1 VNAKWGHNELKYR
14 QRFTTSIDKNLL
26 KVFFKMAETK
36 KQPKSWLIDDALD
49 DLLKKNGIEVK
60 RAGDEKYK

>member
-1 VNAKWGHNELKYR
+1 
-14 QRFTTSIDKNLL
+14 LL
-26 KVFFKMAETK
+26 KAFFELAAEK
-36 KQPKSWLIDDALD
+36 RQPRSWLIDDALD